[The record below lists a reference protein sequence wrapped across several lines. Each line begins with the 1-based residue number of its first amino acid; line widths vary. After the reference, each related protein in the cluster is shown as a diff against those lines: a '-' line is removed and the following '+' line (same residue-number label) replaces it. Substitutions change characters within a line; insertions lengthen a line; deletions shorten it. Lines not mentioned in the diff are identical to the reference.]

1 MAQETGTRDIEQ
13 DLALCEKA
21 TPGPWQARQIVGVAG
36 PMQMPAA
43 NGWELLGM
51 TEDGMP
57 LADWFERK
65 EDAVFAAEARTALP
79 WYIGEVRRLREENAR
94 LIEALA
100 DKDAREQAK
109 KALEVCADG

>member
-1 MAQETGTRDIEQ
+1 MKRNLEHDEQ
-13 DLALCEKA
+13 ICNAA
-21 TPGPWQARQIVGVAG
+21 TKEPWQARQIVGVAG

-43 NGWELLGM
+43 NGWELL

-109 KALEVCADG
+109 KALWPEATS